1 MFRDFIYLDTDRIQ
15 SIIAQLQ
22 EGLLTEIITADKEE
36 VAKNAGISFGVIS
49 QFLPFSFS
57 VEGRNG
63 SENQRSKILHDH
75 AFNVALGSLREQ
87 GYLLIADDLD
97 PDIASVPEAA
107 FVLVR
112 GTAKIFDYSTFQNL
126 AEHEKDLD
134 KILSNKPPENR
145 QQRRNAGNRQNNKS
159 MFGEIKVLV
168 DAFFK
173 DAIQVRVTNRRD
185 VSFVGPFTRG
195 HLREDIRDIIFKY
208 GSKPQGEWTMLA
220 EINRSPSQGESAS
233 QQLETATLALENVS
247 GKDIR
252 TASNVLNEVLDVM
265 NSFQEVISS
274 AAYPD
279 VSVSPIAL
287 YREVHPIQ
295 ELD

>member
-22 EGLLTEIITADKEE
+22 EGLLTEIITGDRREI
-36 VAKNAGISFGVIS
+36 AKNAGLSFGIIS
-49 QFLPFSFS
+49 QFLPFNFS
-57 VEGRNG
+57 VEGRTG
-63 SENQRSKILHDH
+63 SESQQSKILHDH
-75 AFNVALGSLREQ
+75 AFNVALNSLKEQ
-87 GYLLIADDLD
+87 GYLLVADDLD

-134 KILSNKPPENR
+134 KVLSDKPPENR
-145 QQRRNAGNRQNNKS
+145 QQRRNPGSRQKSKS

-173 DAIQVRVTNRRD
+173 DAIQVRVTNGRD
-185 VSFVGPFTRG
+185 VSFVGPFIRG

-233 QQLETATLALENVS
+233 QQLEASTVALGNVS

-252 TASNVLNEVLDVM
+252 TASSVLNEVLDVM
-265 NSFQEVISS
+265 NSFQEFISS

-287 YREVHPIQ
+287 YREVHPMQ
-295 ELD
+295 EID